1 MNTTKDRL
9 YMIRFL
15 LKNYVFYL
23 AFCLILKLVF
33 IIVYRGIIPHDMA
46 NIMGIMYH
54 GLPLDLAIAAYLT
67 ALPALF
73 HIVHLWIES
82 KLFYTLHKLY
92 LMITSLLLV
101 LIYGADLTLYSYWGF
116 RLDNTPLFYLK
127 SSPKEAFASL
137 EWWHTALLVIATAI
151 ASWLLYKVSKRWLV
165 SPITLLDRYHPTY
178 SRNVAR
184 IHPSFH
190 HSTKTRKTHARWV
203 QTLVG
208 VFALGLLFLAI
219 RGGVKVST
227 LNTGRVYYS
236 SQMVLNHAAI
246 NPCFSLL
253 ESVLKSKDF
262 AKQYHY
268 MKRDQAASLFETM
281 RDTTTYKTTP
291 KLLKTKRPNVCIF
304 LLESFMARAMT
315 SIGEWP
321 NIETNMDSLG
331 REGVLFTHHYAN
343 SFRTDR
349 GMVAVFSGFPA
360 QPTMSVMKYP
370 RKTQQ
375 LPSLPKALHQ
385 AGYALQYCYGG
396 DADFTNMRSYLT
408 AMGFEDI
415 IEDIDFPLSSRLS
428 KWGVHDEV
436 LLDSVARQITQEKE
450 QEPFLKIIQTSS
462 SHEPFDVP
470 FHRPGLTKEMNAM
483 AYADSCVGDFINK
496 MRHTKY
502 WDNTL
507 FVLVADHT
515 LHYPD
520 TIDNLSDLR
529 YHIPLIFC
537 GGAIKEHQVID
548 TYGSQNDIAATILAQ
563 LEMDHSAFTFSHDM
577 LNPNAPH
584 FGYFAFPNA
593 FGVITADGSFAWNEA
608 AKKQVRDTTPPAR
621 QWALRAK
628 SFIQTIYQQ
637 IASL

>member
-1 MNTTKDRL
+1 
-9 YMIRFL
+9 MIRFL
-15 LKNYVFYL
+15 FKNYSFFL

-33 IIVYRGIIPHDMA
+33 IFTYRGIIPHDLSDIGA
-46 NIMGIMYH
+46 ILYH

-73 HIVHLWIES
+73 RLAHIWVES
-82 KLFYTLHKLY
+82 KLFASLHRVY
-92 LMITSLLLV
+92 LFIVGLLLI
-101 LIYGADLTLYSYWGF
+101 LIYSGDLTLYKYWGF
-116 RLDNTPLFYLK
+116 RLDSTPIFYLL

-137 EWWHTALLVIATAI
+137 EWWHTLLLIMATGLGTYI
-151 ASWLLYKVSKRWLV
+151 FYKVSKRLLISSSAPSCRYRQNRTRRV
-165 SPITLLDRYHPTY
+165 VPIHMASYHP
-178 SRNVAR
+178 RANQGLR
-184 IHPSFH
+184 
-190 HSTKTRKTHARWV
+190 TRGL
-203 QTLVG
+203 QTAIG
-208 VFALGLLFLAI
+208 ILGLGFLFLAI

-236 SQMVLNHAAI
+236 SNMVLNHAAI

-262 AKQYHY
+262 SKQYHY
-268 MKRDQAASLFETM
+268 LKQPQADALFETL

-291 KLLKTKRPNVCIF
+291 QILKTTRPNICIF

-321 NIETNMDSLG
+321 NIETHMDSLG
-331 REGVLFTHHYAN
+331 QEGILFTHHYAN

-375 LPSLPKALHQ
+375 LPSLPKTLHQ
-385 AGYALQYCYGG
+385 AGYTMQYCYGG

-408 AMGFEDI
+408 AMGFENI
-415 IEDIDFPLSSRLS
+415 MEDIDFPLSDRLS

-436 LLDSVARQITQEKE
+436 LLDSVARQIGQEKE
-450 QEPFLKIIQTSS
+450 QEPFFKIIQTSS

-470 FHRPGLTKEMNAM
+470 FHRAGLSKEMNAM

-496 MRHTKY
+496 MRKTKY

-520 TIDNLSDLR
+520 NIDNLSDLR

-537 GGAIKEHQVID
+537 GGAIKKHQVID
-548 TYGSQNDIAATILAQ
+548 TYGSQNDITATILAQ
-563 LEMDHSAFTFSHDM
+563 LHLDHSAFRFSHDM
-577 LNPNAPH
+577 LNSGAPH
-584 FGYFAFPNA
+584 FGYFSFPNA
-593 FGVITADGSFAWNEA
+593 FGVITAEGSFAWDATSE
-608 AKKQVRDTTPPAR
+608 KQVRDSTPPAG
-621 QWALRAK
+621 QWPLKAK
-628 SFIQTIYQQ
+628 SFIQEIYQK

>member
-1 MNTTKDRL
+1 
-9 YMIRFL
+9 MIRFL
-15 LKNYVFYL
+15 LKNYAFFL

-33 IIVYRGIIPHDMA
+33 IFVYRGIVPHAPSD
-46 NIMGIMYH
+46 ITDILYH
-54 GLPLDLAIAAYLT
+54 GLSLDLAIAAYLT

-73 HIVHLWIES
+73 HLVHLWIES
-82 KLFYTLHKLY
+82 KVFYYLH
-92 LMITSLLLV
+92 
-101 LIYGADLTLYSYWGF
+101 LIYIAVIGLALILIYSADLTLYKYWGF
-116 RLDNTPLFYLK
+116 RLDSTPLFYLM

-137 EWWHTALLVIATAI
+137 EWWHTGLLIIGTGIATYLFYKIGKRLLVTPI
-151 ASWLLYKVSKRWLV
+151 AS
-165 SPITLLDRYHPTY
+165 P
-178 SRNVAR
+178 SRHQPNYTTAVAH
-184 IHPSFH
+184 IHPLANGS
-190 HSTKTRKTHARWV
+190 SASQTNRARGI
-203 QTLVG
+203 QTLIGVVG
-208 VFALGLLFLAI
+208 LGLLFLAI

-236 SQMVLNHAAI
+236 SNMVLNHAAI

-253 ESVLKSKDF
+253 ESALKSKDF
-262 AKQYHY
+262 AKQYRY
-268 MKRDQAASLFETM
+268 MKPEKAEALFETM
-281 RDTTTYKTTP
+281 RDTTTYATTP
-291 KLLKTKRPNVCIF
+291 KILKTTRPNICIF

-315 SIGEWP
+315 SIGEWS

-331 REGVLFTHHYAN
+331 QEGILFTHHYAN

-349 GMVAVFSGFPA
+349 GMVAVFGGFPA

-375 LPSLPKALHQ
+375 LPSLPKELHR
-385 AGYALQYCYGG
+385 AGYNMQYCYGG

-415 IEDIDFPLSSRLS
+415 IEDIDFPISSRLS
-428 KWGVHDEV
+428 KWGVHDET
-436 LLDSVARQITQEKE
+436 LLDSIARQIGQGQEKE
-450 QEPFLKIIQTSS
+450 PFFKIIQTSS

-470 FHRPGLTKEMNAM
+470 FHRAGLSKEMNAM
-483 AYADSCVGDFINK
+483 AYADSCVGDFIDK
-496 MRHTKY
+496 MRQTKY

-520 TIDNLSDLR
+520 NIDNLSDLR

-537 GGAIKEHQVID
+537 GGAVKEHQVID

-563 LEMDHSAFTFSHDM
+563 LDMDHSEFTFSHDL

-593 FGVITADGSFAWNEA
+593 FGVITDSGSFAWDA
-608 AKKQVRDTTPPAR
+608 TSKKLVRDTTPPES
-621 QWALRAK
+621 QWGLKAK
-628 SFIQTIYQQ
+628 SFIQSIYQK

>member
-1 MNTTKDRL
+1 M
-9 YMIRFL
+9 
-15 LKNYVFYL
+15 
-23 AFCLILKLVF
+23 
-33 IIVYRGIIPHDMA
+33 YRGIVPHD
-46 NIMGIMYH
+46 ISDITDILYH

-67 ALPALF
+67 ALPALL
-73 HIVHLWIES
+73 HLIHLWIES
-82 KLFYTLHKLY
+82 KFFYYLHCIY
-92 LMITSLLLV
+92 LVVIGLSLV
-101 LIYGADLTLYSYWGF
+101 LIYSADLTIYKYWGF
-116 RLDNTPLFYLK
+116 RLDSTPLFYLM

-137 EWWHTALLVIATAI
+137 EWWQTAMLIIGTIIATFLFYKISKRLLVTPNI
-151 ASWLLYKVSKRWLV
+151 SSN
-165 SPITLLDRYHPTY
+165 RYHPTY
-178 SRNVAR
+178 RYRPTYASTVAR
-184 IHPSFH
+184 IHPSFNQLRT
-190 HSTKTRKTHARWV
+190 SKRLHARWI
-203 QTLVG
+203 QTCLG
-208 VFALGLLFLAI
+208 ILGLGFLFLAI

-236 SQMVLNHAAI
+236 SNMVLNHAAI

-262 AKQYHY
+262 SKQYHY
-268 MKRDQAASLFETM
+268 LKQKKANTLFETM
-281 RDTTTYKTTP
+281 RDTTTHKTTP
-291 KLLKTKRPNVCIF
+291 KILKTKRPNICVF

-321 NIETNMDSLG
+321 NIQTTMDSLG
-331 REGVLFTHHYAN
+331 QEGILFSHHYAN

-349 GMVAVFSGFPA
+349 GMVAVFSGFGA

-375 LPSLPKALHQ
+375 LPSLPKKLHEV
-385 AGYALQYCYGG
+385 GYDMQYCYGG

-408 AMGFEDI
+408 SMGFENI
-415 IEDIDFPLSSRLS
+415 IEDLDFPLSSRLS
-428 KWGVHDEV
+428 KWGVHDEI
-436 LLDSVARQITQEKE
+436 LLDSVAKQIEKGEEKE
-450 QEPFLKIIQTSS
+450 PFFKIIQTSS

-470 FHRPGLTKEMNAM
+470 FHREGLTKEMNAI

-496 MRHTKY
+496 MRKTKY

-515 LHYPD
+515 LHYPND
-520 TIDNLSDLR
+520 IDNLSDLR

-537 GGAIKEHQVID
+537 GGAVKEHQVID
-548 TYGSQNDIAATILAQ
+548 TYGSQNDIAATILSQ
-563 LEMDHSAFTFSHDM
+563 LEMDHSEFTFSHDM

-593 FGVITADGSFAWNEA
+593 FGVITAEGSYVWDATSE
-608 AKKQVRDTTPPAR
+608 KLVRDTTPKESQWGAR
-621 QWALRAK
+621 CK
-628 SFIQTIYQQ
+628 SFIQEIYEK